1 VRRSFRP
8 AAILTVLALLPAA
21 RPAAGQGWV
30 ADLSAGSAEYEGV
43 AGALGSRSAM
53 AAVRYDGPRWLYLSA
68 GAPLDSAGIPW
79 AAAGAGGRASV
90 PLHSLEAGVDLGAHG
105 FGYRQDELE
114 ATGWGLTLVGL
125 PYLAFT
131 PGAARLEL
139 RSGLL
144 HHASSFGDTTTSRTV
159 LDSGLRGWLSLSSG
173 VQLGAEARLVRGE
186 EGSYPFAGASAEVPL
201 GPGAVWVRA
210 GRWMAD
216 ELDDGVW
223 SAGVRLRLPARTT
236 LRAEYREDGDD
247 PLYWNGSRR
256 GWTVGL
262 SRSFGARPLA
272 GRPLAAPVAVRPV
285 AGAVTVRLPVRDSRQ
300 APSLAG
306 DFNGWRP
313 APMRRAGDFWE
324 ARLSLAPG
332 VYHYSFVRPDGSWF
346 VPESVPNRGDD
357 GFGGVNAVLVVT
369 GS

>member
-1 VRRSFRP
+1 M
-8 AAILTVLALLPAA
+8 VLALLPAA

-43 AGALGSRSAM
+43 AGALGRRSAM
-53 AAVRYDGPRWLYLSA
+53 AAVRYDGARWLYLSA

-79 AAAGAGGRASV
+79 AAAGAGGRASL
-90 PLHSLEAGVDLGAHG
+90 PLRSFEAGVDLGAHG
-105 FGYRQDELE
+105 FGYRQGRPE

-131 PGAARLEL
+131 PGTARLEL
-139 RSGLL
+139 RSGPLR
-144 HHASSFGDTTTSRTV
+144 HTSSFGDTTTSRTV
-159 LDSGLRGWLSLSSG
+159 LDSGLRGWLPLSSG
-173 VQLGAEARLVRGE
+173 VLLSAEARLVRGE
-186 EGSYPFAGASAEVPL
+186 EGSYPFAGAGAEVPI
-201 GPGAVWVRA
+201 GSGAVWLRA

-216 ELDDGVW
+216 ELDDRVW
-223 SAGVRLRLPARTT
+223 SAGARLRLPGRTT
-236 LRAEYREDGDD
+236 LRAEFREEGDD

-262 SRSFGARPLA
+262 SRSFGARSPA
-272 GRPLAAPVAVRPV
+272 ARPLLPVAVRPE
-285 AGAVTVRLPVRDSRQ
+285 AGTVTIRLPVREASQ

-313 APMRRAGDFWE
+313 APMRRAGGFWE

-346 VPESVPNRGDD
+346 VPESIPNRDDD